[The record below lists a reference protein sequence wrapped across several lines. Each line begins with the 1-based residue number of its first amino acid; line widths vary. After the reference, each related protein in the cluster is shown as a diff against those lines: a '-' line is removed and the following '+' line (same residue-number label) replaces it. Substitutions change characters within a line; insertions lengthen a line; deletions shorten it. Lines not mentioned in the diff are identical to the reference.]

1 MSKMQEKAWYLQEQ
15 IVQNYEA
22 YYQTKYKRADIL
34 ERKLLKKLLEQ
45 IGDAQK
51 LLEVGCGT
59 GHFTRWMETL
69 GIECCGLDLSHLML
83 RQARKLWVHGPLA
96 QGESSHLPFKTK
108 AFDVV
113 AFIACLEYMPDI
125 VAVFREA
132 ARVARKG
139 IIIGLMNK
147 WSPPTLRRI
156 VQVKMGKNP
165 YYENAKF
172 YSISDIKRILRDTY
186 GDRYA
191 IIYWTTTV
199 FGRIFGNMESALL
212 PFGSFLG
219 IAVKLGDVDDKS
231 V

>member
-22 YYQTKYKRADIL
+22 YYQTKYRRADVL
-34 ERKLLKKLLEQ
+34 EKKLLRKLLEQ
-45 IGDAQK
+45 IGDTQK

-69 GIECCGLDLSHLML
+69 GIECSGLDLSHLML
-83 RQARKLWVHGPLA
+83 REARKLWVHGPFA
-96 QGESSHLPFKTK
+96 QGESSHLPLKAK

-113 AFIACLEYMPDI
+113 VFIACLEYMPDL
-125 VAVFREA
+125 VAVFSEA

-147 WSPPTLRRI
+147 WSPPTIRRI
-156 VQVKMGKNP
+156 IQVKMGRNP

-172 YSISDIKRILRDTY
+172 YSISDMKRILRDTF
-186 GDRYA
+186 GDKHT
-191 IIYWTTTV
+191 IVYWTTTV
-199 FGRIFGNMESALL
+199 FARIFGNMESALF
-212 PFGSFLG
+212 PYGSFLG
-219 IAVKLGDVDDKS
+219 IAVKLGDADGRGV
-231 V
+231 

>member
-22 YYQTKYKRADIL
+22 YYQTKYKRADVL
-34 ERKLLKKLLEQ
+34 EKKLLEKLLEQ
-45 IGDAQK
+45 LGDTQK

-69 GIECCGLDLSHLML
+69 GIECYGLDLSHLML
-83 RQARKLWVHGPLA
+83 REAKKLWVNGPLA
-96 QGESSHLPFKTK
+96 QGESSHLPFKAK

-125 VAVFREA
+125 AAVFSEA

-139 IIIGLMNK
+139 IILGLMNK
-147 WSPPTLRRI
+147 WSPPTIRRI

-172 YSISDIKRILRDTY
+172 HSVSDIRRLLRDAF
-186 GDRYA
+186 GDKYA
-191 IIYWTTTV
+191 IAYWTTTV
-199 FGRIFGNMESALL
+199 FARIFGNMESALL
-212 PFGSFLG
+212 PFGSFRG
-219 IAVKLGDVDDKS
+219 IAVKLGDVDDRGI
-231 V
+231 